1 MQLSSLSS
9 SFLNEKGVEATD
21 YPPDEA
27 FWFEFCTVPR
37 VANVH
42 HLLCQQQRPCLCS
55 SSSLSQM
62 KMEKAANLICKK
74 VTQLMEKTANK
85 LKEINNKN
93 RENSMNRE
101 RKIFAVL
108 MTRHVAART
117 DELGLQLLN
126 FLGDVELF

>member
-1 MQLSSLSS
+1 
-9 SFLNEKGVEATD
+9 
-21 YPPDEA
+21 
-27 FWFEFCTVPR
+27 
-37 VANVH
+37 
-42 HLLCQQQRPCLCS
+42 
-55 SSSLSQM
+55 
-62 KMEKAANLICKK
+62 
-74 VTQLMEKTANK
+74 MEKTANK